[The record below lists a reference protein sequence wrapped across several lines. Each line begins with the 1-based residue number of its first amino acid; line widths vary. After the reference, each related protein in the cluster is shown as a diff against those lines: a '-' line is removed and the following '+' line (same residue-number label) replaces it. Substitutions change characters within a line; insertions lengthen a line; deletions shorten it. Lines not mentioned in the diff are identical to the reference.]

1 MPYLQAYFAAL
12 LVFLVLDGIWLG
24 LIAKSWYAAQLGGLL
39 RSDVNWFAA
48 GGFYLVY
55 VAGLL
60 YFAVVPALAAG
71 GWGRAAG
78 AGALL
83 GLIAYG
89 TYDMTNLATLKGW
102 PAAMSVVDIAWGAV
116 LTGAA
121 ASAGYFA
128 ARL

>member
-1 MPYLQAYFAAL
+1 MLYLKAYFAAL
-12 LVFLVLDGIWLG
+12 LVFLVLDALWLG
-24 LIAKSWYAAQLGGLL
+24 AIAKSWYAEQLGGLL

-55 VAGLL
+55 VGGVI
-60 YFAVVPALAAG
+60 YFAVAPALAAG
-71 GWGRAAG
+71 GWGRAAF

-89 TYDMTNLATLKGW
+89 TYDMTNLATVKGW
-102 PAAMSVVDIAWGAV
+102 PAAMSFVDIAWGAA
-116 LTGAA
+116 LTAAA
-121 ASAGYFA
+121 ASAGYFV